1 MAFIPIPSSPTNHLP
16 FLSLVPLLL
25 LMTFFRREFRGVW
38 VRDFRSTL
46 NLPIATPPQTS
57 LPSPAAIHGLQ
68 ILRKEW
74 GLMSP
79 QQRDGMLMG
88 SVLDRYC
95 AWKTA
100 FYNTRPLPLTLILF
114 LSPTALGSFDPCG
127 GKCLILS
134 LPPRLLV
141 LRVDS
146 PTPHVSL
153 LP

>member
-1 MAFIPIPSSPTNHLP
+1 M
-16 FLSLVPLLL
+16 
-25 LMTFFRREFRGVW
+25 
-38 VRDFRSTL
+38 RDFQSTL

-114 LSPTALGSFDPCG
+114 LSPTTLGSFDPCG
-127 GKCLILS
+127 GEMLNTFTV
-134 LPPRLLV
+134 PQAVVPQG
-141 LRVDS
+141 
-146 PTPHVSL
+146 
-153 LP
+153 